1 VLKLLE
7 FLTPQIHQTSAMS
20 GVAIGVVTNNNDPE
34 KIGRVKVKLYQGGE
48 ESDWA
53 IVAVPMAGK
62 EMGMCFIPEA
72 GDRVIVAFLDG
83 DINHPVIIG
92 SIWDQKNP
100 PPADTED
107 GKNNIRMIKS
117 RSGHQITFCDDG
129 QGKKEKMEIKTKAG
143 HTILL
148 DDASGSEKLE
158 IKDKSGKS
166 LVSLDSAKK
175 ELQIASEDKITIK
188 DGQGS
193 TVEMG
198 QGKIAVKS
206 KGELQISGQSKIA
219 IKAQIIEIEAGA
231 NMTIKC
237 NGPMTIQGAIVKIN

>member
-1 VLKLLE
+1 MLKLLE

-53 IVAVPMAGK
+53 MVAVPMAGK

-198 QGKIAVKS
+198 QGKIAISS
-206 KGELQISGQSKIA
+206 KGELQISGQSKIG
-219 IKAQIIEIEAGA
+219 IKAQMIEIEAGA
-231 NMTIKC
+231 NMTIKS